1 MPLTRGGT
9 YQITL
14 VGSGPT
20 PIVDVDDLA
29 LDGNDDGNAGG
40 NFISQFTIGEV
51 TPTPTP
57 PPTPSPLP
65 APVRLTAKAVD
76 VTSIRAQ
83 TPQAQPIS
91 DVRIEVGNMPGA
103 APVAGTLTVF
113 LSAGVSPVATDVVL
127 LLDRNNQQVAIGAK
141 GPNTL
146 TFSGVPVASGSSFL
160 VSKMR
165 VINAAV
171 GPQTAQIS
179 LVTVPAT
186 TFEAVPPV
194 LVATAIAG

>member
-1 MPLTRGGT
+1 MTRAGT

-20 PIVDVDDLA
+20 PIVDADDLA
-29 LDGNDDGNAGG
+29 LDGNDDGNPGG
-40 NFISQFTIGEV
+40 NFISQFTVGEV

-57 PPTPSPLP
+57 TPTPSPSP
-65 APVRLTAKAVD
+65 APVRLAAKAVE

-83 TPQAQPIS
+83 TPQSQPVS
-91 DVRIEVGNMPGA
+91 DVRIEVGTMPGTT
-103 APVAGTLTVF
+103 PVAGTLTVF
-113 LSAGVSPVATDVVL
+113 LSAAVSTVPTDVVV

-146 TFSGVPVASGSSFL
+146 TFSGVPVASGSTFL

-186 TFEAVPPV
+186 VFEAVPPV
-194 LVATAIAG
+194 LVATAVAG